1 MAFKQ
6 GNNPLSRKTSPMRTS
21 PFRKEASV
29 SMEDLKKMSAK
40 QDAESKA
47 QALKLPQIEK
57 PGFDYEMDQDMSYP
71 GGERGRDYDE
81 DGLKDLKKDGMSR
94 KESPFNMEGSK
105 ADHEKKMGK
114 KIDDHDWGGH
124 TQTEKHHR
132 KPEGMSR
139 KDAAYFG
146 LGEDDGKARKTKKA
160 DKTAKQII
168 KMQNKRSSVKN
179 VYLGDPDDLEGEM
192 VRTADKPAGKREK
205 RKVKKLKKTKEQL
218 GMSRESSPSNA
229 SKPEKLVKEE
239 PGAILK
245 VNTPKVNTPK
255 VRKPRKSVGSVT
267 TLKSEKKVDVKTDK
281 KDIDSKLLTKN
292 TPSKKEPQSRAE
304 KRNIATKNKADRARK
319 EASKTNKEGGT
330 IESQARNRAKAKRLD
345 KRSKRQEGRAER
357 KAVRKDKSLSRSD
370 KRGKIIASRENQN
383 K

>member
-6 GNNPLSRKTSPMRTS
+6 GNNPISRKTSPMRKS
-21 PFRKEASV
+21 PFKKEASV

-94 KESPFNMEGSK
+94 KE
-105 ADHEKKMGK
+105 
-114 KIDDHDWGGH
+114 
-124 TQTEKHHR
+124 
-132 KPEGMSR
+132 
-139 KDAAYFG
+139 AAYFG
-146 LGEDDGKARKTKKA
+146 LGEDDGTARKTKKA
-160 DKTAKQII
+160 DKTAKQVI

-192 VRTADKPAGKREK
+192 VRTADKPASKREK
-205 RKVKKLKKTKEQL
+205 RKIKKLKKTKDQL
-218 GMSRESSPSNA
+218 SPLNFGPEAIKLAKNNSGKKNAKA
-229 SKPEKLVKEE
+229 SK
-239 PGAILK
+239 I
-245 VNTPKVNTPK
+245 PK
-255 VRKPRKSVGSVT
+255 KSIGSVT

-281 KDIDSKLLTKN
+281 KDIDSKLLTKT
-292 TPSKKEPQSRAE
+292 TPNKKEPQSRAE

-319 EASKTNKEGGT
+319 DASRTNKEGGT
-330 IESQARNRAKAKRLD
+330 IETQAKARAKAKRLD
-345 KRSKRQEGRAER
+345 KRAKRQEGRAER

>member
-81 DGLKDLKKDGMSR
+81 EGTKD
-94 KESPFNMEGSK
+94 
-105 ADHEKKMGK
+105 
-114 KIDDHDWGGH
+114 
-124 TQTEKHHR
+124 
-132 KPEGMSR
+132 GMSR

-146 LGEDDGKARKTKKA
+146 LGKDDGKARKTKKA
-160 DKTAKQII
+160 DKTAKQVI

-179 VYLGDPDDLEGEM
+179 VYLGDPDDLQGEM

-205 RKVKKLKKTKEQL
+205 RKVKKLNKTRDQL
-218 GMSRESSPSNA
+218 GMSREYSPLNGL
-229 SKPEKLVKEE
+229 KPEKLVKEE
-239 PGAILK
+239 PGAIL
-245 VNTPKVNTPK
+245 KVNTPK

-267 TLKSEKKVDVKTDK
+267 TLKSEKKVDIKTDK
-281 KDIDSKLLTKN
+281 KDIDSKILTKKNPDVKNTREKKDNSKAAIKLRKSKDKADPKTSKAQMRANKAKSKSEAAKEAAAEN
-292 TPSKKEPQSRAE
+292 TPQ
-304 KRNIATKNKADRARK
+304 N
-319 EASKTNKEGGT
+319 
-330 IESQARNRAKAKRLD
+330 ARNRAKAKRLAKKAD
-345 KRSKRQEGRAER
+345 RIEGREKR
-357 KAVRKDKSLSRSD
+357 KGIRNQTKKDIKKTR
-370 KRGKIIASRENQN
+370 
-383 K
+383 

>member
-6 GNNPLSRKTSPMRTS
+6 GNNPISRKTSPMRKS
-21 PFRKEASV
+21 PFKKEASV

-94 KESPFNMEGSK
+94 KE
-105 ADHEKKMGK
+105 
-114 KIDDHDWGGH
+114 
-124 TQTEKHHR
+124 
-132 KPEGMSR
+132 
-139 KDAAYFG
+139 AAYFG
-146 LGEDDGKARKTKKA
+146 LGEDDGTARKTKKA
-160 DKTAKQII
+160 DKTAKQVI

-179 VYLGDPDDLEGEM
+179 TYLGDPDDLEGEM
-192 VRTADKPAGKREK
+192 VRTADKPASKREK
-205 RKVKKLKKTKEQL
+205 RKIKKLKKTKDQL
-218 GMSRESSPSNA
+218 SPLNFGPEAIKLAKNNSGKKNAKA
-229 SKPEKLVKEE
+229 SK
-239 PGAILK
+239 I
-245 VNTPKVNTPK
+245 PK
-255 VRKPRKSVGSVT
+255 KSIGSVT

-281 KDIDSKLLTKN
+281 KDIDSKLLTKT
-292 TPSKKEPQSRAE
+292 TPNKKEPQSRAE

-319 EASKTNKEGGT
+319 DASRTNKEGGT
-330 IESQARNRAKAKRLD
+330 IETQAKARAKAKRLD
-345 KRSKRQEGRAER
+345 KRAKRQEGRAER